1 MGQQASSEFAGNFF
15 RQTQTLRELTTI
27 TYDGFLAKVRELN
40 EISQSLTDSRNR
52 SLVFEVRAP
61 TETPVLWKKEVRVCC
76 RRVAADGAKS
86 APKTESMRLMSLR
99 QFLQAYHTIK
109 AYHSAAMD
117 SSATSTAGTK
127 TKGGPPPKNLC
138 TSALFNG
145 VLDVPESDLEECCV
159 CMERKPEVTL
169 PCTHS
174 YCLFCIEQWN
184 VSNTTCPL
192 CREEFD
198 TTDDTWVI
206 SEAPESEEVLN
217 EMQKALVEISTR
229 HSGDEGCST

>member
-40 EISQSLTDSRNR
+40 EMQSLTDSRNR

-76 RRVAADGAKS
+76 RRVK
-86 APKTESMRLMSLR
+86 SMRLMSLR

-198 TTDDTWVI
+198 ITDDTWVI

-229 HSGDEGCST
+229 HSGGEGCST